1 LQKNARE
8 ALDIDL
14 TNQIVVIDEAHSKSS
29 LWSRLISDLIDT
41 LLSIYSTNLTSTH
54 LASALSQLGQY
65 LSRFR
70 NRLKPIHALKIKQTL
85 AVLKG
90 LTRLCDKFMQEVKS
104 PDWKGKSKAEMMDG
118 NTLMARVGG
127 GSDQVNIM
135 EMVSY
140 LKESKLARKVSGF
153 AENQAEVAM
162 KNGMCISLLLMGL
175 AEYQNPRVA
184 VRQPQN
190 THQ

>member
-1 LQKNARE
+1 MPEK
-8 ALDIDL
+8 
-14 TNQIVVIDEAHSKSS
+14 HSISTSPTRLSS
-29 LWSRLISDLIDT
+29 LMKRIVCPSFPTSLKLDLIDT

-54 LASALSQLGQY
+54 LASALSQLEQY

-90 LTRLCDKFMQEVKS
+90 LTKVCEKFMLEVKS

-135 EMVSY
+135 DMVSY

-162 KNGMCISLLLMGL
+162 KHGTLHDYTLGDRL
-175 AEYQNPRVA
+175 AESQNPRVA
-184 VRQPQN
+184 VQQLRN

>member
-1 LQKNARE
+1 LLLQKNARE

-14 TNQIVVIDEAHSKSS
+14 TNQIVVIDEAHSKPC
-29 LWSRLISDLIDT
+29 LWPRLTPDLIDT

-54 LASALSQLGQY
+54 LASALSQLEQY

-90 LTRLCDKFMQEVKS
+90 LTRVCDKFMLEVRS

-118 NTLMARVGG
+118 NALMARVGG

-162 KNGMCISLLLMGL
+162 KNGTYISLLMMTDELTFRTQG
-175 AEYQNPRVA
+175 
-184 VRQPQN
+184 
-190 THQ
+190 

>member
-1 LQKNARE
+1 LLLQKNARE
-8 ALDIDL
+8 ALNIDL

-29 LWSRLISDLIDT
+29 LWSKLTSDLIDT

-54 LASALSQLGQY
+54 LASALSQLEQY

-70 NRLKPIHALKIKQTL
+70 NRLKPVHALKIKQTL

-90 LTRLCDKFMQEVKS
+90 LTRVCDKFMQEVKS
-104 PDWKGKSKAEMMDG
+104 PDWKGKLKAEMMDG
-118 NTLMARVGG
+118 NTLLARVGG

-162 KNGMCISLLLMGL
+162 KNGTYISLLMMTDELTFRTQG
-175 AEYQNPRVA
+175 
-184 VRQPQN
+184 
-190 THQ
+190 

>member
-1 LQKNARE
+1 MSSSSHC
-8 ALDIDL
+8 L
-14 TNQIVVIDEAHSKSS
+14 TTCYYRKMLEKHSISTLPTRLSS
-29 LWSRLISDLIDT
+29 LMKLTVCPSFTTALIPDLIDT
-41 LLSIYSTNLTSTH
+41 LLSIYSTNLTSIH
-54 LASALSQLGQY
+54 LASALSQLEQY

-90 LTRLCDKFMQEVKS
+90 LTRVCDKFMQEVKS

-118 NTLMARVGG
+118 NTLMSRVGG

-162 KNGMCISLLLMGL
+162 KNGTFISLLL
-175 AEYQNPRVA
+175 R
-184 VRQPQN
+184 
-190 THQ
+190 

>member
-1 LQKNARE
+1 LPYNLLLQKNARE
-8 ALDIDL
+8 ALNIDL
-14 TNQIVVIDEAHSKSS
+14 TNQIVVIDEAHSKPS
-29 LWSRLISDLIDT
+29 LWSRLTPDLIDT
-41 LLSIYSTNLTSTH
+41 LLSIYSTNLTSSH
-54 LASALSQLGQY
+54 LASALSQLEQY

-90 LTRLCDKFMQEVKS
+90 LTRVCDKFMQEVKS

-162 KNGMCISLLLMGL
+162 KNGTYITLIFMGL
-175 AEYQNPRVA
+175 ADYQNPRVA
-184 VRQPQN
+184 VR
-190 THQ
+190 